1 MSPAMPV
8 DLWAMFLHFMAMSLL
23 SIGGAVAT
31 VPDIHRFVVEE
42 RGWLAAAMAGH
53 FVPAGCRCVSHRTD

>member
-31 VPDIHRFVVEE
+31 VPDIHRGLLV
-42 RGWLAAAMAGH
+42 R
-53 FVPAGCRCVSHRTD
+53 P

>member
-23 SIGGAVAT
+23 SPAS
-31 VPDIHRFVVEE
+31 
-42 RGWLAAAMAGH
+42 AAA
-53 FVPAGCRCVSHRTD
+53 HRP